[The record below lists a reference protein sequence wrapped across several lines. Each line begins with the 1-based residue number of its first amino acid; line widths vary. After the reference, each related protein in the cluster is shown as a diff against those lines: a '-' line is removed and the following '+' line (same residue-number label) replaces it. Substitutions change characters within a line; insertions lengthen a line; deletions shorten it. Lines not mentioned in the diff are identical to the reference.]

1 MMSHF
6 RTLSQTQLH
15 NLHSHDTQNRS
26 GNGSCNHST
35 NNNKSVFTWYFV
47 NCSKNAK
54 YTRNMANWHLS
65 NLDSNCPKSE
75 PKTLSPLTWILS
87 HS

>member
-54 YTRNMANWHLS
+54 HTIYKNHGRLALVQ
-65 NLDSNCPKSE
+65 LR
-75 PKTLSPLTWILS
+75 
-87 HS
+87 